1 MKLDQR
7 TLQVLKNFSSINPS
21 ILFRTGNTL
30 KTITP
35 TKTILAKATLE
46 QEFPSSFA
54 IYDLSKFL
62 SVLSL
67 FDDPD
72 LEIGEKSVVIRSGRK
87 KVNYV
92 FADPNTIVAPKDD
105 KEIRFPD
112 ADVSFELTNEV
123 LADVTKALG
132 VLRQPEI
139 AVIGD
144 GETITL
150 ATTNSKDPT
159 SDVYSI
165 EVGETTRNFTAIFK
179 AENLRLLPDT
189 YQVDIASAGISRF
202 RSKDVEYFIAV
213 EQNSKWNG

>member
-7 TLQVLKNFSSINPS
+7 TLQILKNFSGINPS
-21 ILFRTGNTL
+21 ILFRAGNVI

-54 IYDLSKFL
+54 IYDLAKFL

-67 FDDPD
+67 FNDPD
-72 LEIGEKSVVIRSGRK
+72 LEIGEKSVVIRSGGK

-105 KEIRFPD
+105 KEIKFPSP
-112 ADVSFELTNEV
+112 DVSFELTADA
-123 LADVTKALG
+123 LADATKALG

-139 AVIGD
+139 AFVGD
-144 GETITL
+144 GEKITL
-150 ATTNSKDPT
+150 QTINSKDPT
-159 SDVYSI
+159 SDVYSV
-165 EVGETTRNFTAIFK
+165 EVGETDKKFTFIFK
-179 AENLRLLPDT
+179 AENIRLLPDT
-189 YQVDIASAGISRF
+189 YSVDITSAGISRF
-202 RSKDVEYFIAV
+202 VSKDLEYFIAI
-213 EQNSKWNG
+213 EQNSKFDG

>member
-7 TLQVLKNFSSINPS
+7 TLQVLKNFSGINPS
-21 ILFRTGNTL
+21 ILFKTGNIL
-30 KTITP
+30 KTVTP

-105 KEIRFPD
+105 KEIRFPN
-112 ADVSFELTNEV
+112 ADVSFELTNEA
-123 LADVTKALG
+123 LTDVTKALG

-139 AVIGD
+139 AIVGN

-150 ATTNSKDPT
+150 QTTNSKDPT
-159 SDVYSI
+159 SDEYSV
-165 EVGETTRNFTAIFK
+165 EVGETDKNFNFIFK
-179 AENLRLLPDT
+179 AENLRLLPDN

-202 RSKDVEYFIAV
+202 SSKDVEYYVAIEA
-213 EQNSKWNG
+213 NSKFNG

>member
-21 ILFRTGNTL
+21 ILFRPGNVVRTV
-30 KTITP
+30 TP
-35 TKTILAKATLE
+35 TKTILAKATLA
-46 QEFPSSFA
+46 QDFPSLFA
-54 IYDLSKFL
+54 IYDLNKLL

-92 FADPNTIVAPKDD
+92 FADQNTIVAPKEG
-105 KEIRFPD
+105 KEINFPTP
-112 ADVSFELTNEV
+112 DVSFELTNEA

-139 AVIGD
+139 AVVGD

-150 ATTNSKDPT
+150 QTVNSKDPT

-165 EVGETTRNFTAIFK
+165 EVGETNRSFNCVFK
-179 AENLRLLPDT
+179 AENIRLLPDNYT
-189 YQVDIASAGISRF
+189 VDIASAGISRF
-202 RSKDVEYFIAV
+202 TSKDVEYYIAI
-213 EQNSKWNG
+213 EANSKFND